1 MYLLVKGNRTLS
13 SILNALK
20 KLEGGYSPQKD
31 TRLWIKGPGP
41 KNSIADRLE
50 EFWMSIRYPFLMLGI
65 ILFIVFLW
73 VFLSFQPIE
82 SERLSPSIF
91 SFFQGD
97 RNMESVPRDKEKTQH
112 TEQTDRIKRHALPIN
127 QIPAAYRKTVTTDR
141 NPPKIPD
148 TESINNS
155 KSTMVQS
162 LQPVQDP
169 SAHKRREEN
178 IAGHTGIFSSENKA
192 SPFEQEIH
200 EDQNKFST
208 EEVLK
213 SKEVIPLSE
222 SEIEVMNDSRLKLQ
236 AISWSKHP
244 ERRIAVINSRIVHQ
258 GDLVEGFSVL
268 QINEDNV
275 TVASGDNMW
284 KLIFTVK

>member
-1 MYLLVKGNRTLS
+1 MS

-31 TRLWIKGPGP
+31 SHLWIKESGS

-65 ILFIVFLW
+65 ILSFVFLW

-82 SERLSPSIF
+82 SGRFSPSIF

-97 RNMESVPRDKEKTQH
+97 RNTESVPRDKEIIQH
-112 TEQTDRIKRHALPIN
+112 TEQTDRIKRQTLPIN
-127 QIPAAYRKTVTTDR
+127 QIPATYSKTVKTDR

-148 TESINNS
+148 TESINS
-155 KSTMVQS
+155 SRSTVLKSRQP
-162 LQPVQDP
+162 LQDL
-169 SAHKRREEN
+169 SAYKRRDEN
-178 IAGHTGIFSSENKA
+178 IAGHTGIFPNENKT
-192 SPFEQEIH
+192 SPLEQEIH
-200 EDQNKFST
+200 EAQNKFSA

-213 SKEVIPLSE
+213 SEEVIPPSE

-284 KLIFTVK
+284 KLIFSTR